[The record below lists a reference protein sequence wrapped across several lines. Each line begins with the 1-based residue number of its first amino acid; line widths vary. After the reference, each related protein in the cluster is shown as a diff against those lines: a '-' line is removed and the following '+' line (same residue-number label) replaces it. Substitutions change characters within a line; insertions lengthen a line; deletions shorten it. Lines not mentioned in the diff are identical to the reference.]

1 MAVTWVVKS
10 ETVPGTVKKE
20 LYWGGNSWVPQIW
33 DAEHFETRDEAQDFI
48 RQRCDV
54 TRKSNWAFGVIP
66 IDSGDVY

>member
-10 ETVPGTVKKE
+10 ETAPGTIKKE
-20 LYWGGNSWVPQIW
+20 LYWSGNSWVPQIW
-33 DAEHFETRDEAQDFI
+33 DAEHFETRHEAEDFI

-54 TRKSNWAFGVIP
+54 SRKSNWLFGVVP